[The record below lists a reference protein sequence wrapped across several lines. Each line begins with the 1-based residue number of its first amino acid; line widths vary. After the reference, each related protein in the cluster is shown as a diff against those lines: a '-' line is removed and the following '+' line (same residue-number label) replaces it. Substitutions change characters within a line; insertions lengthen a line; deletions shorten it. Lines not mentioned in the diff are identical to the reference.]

1 MEKKMTKKEMFAKLR
16 GMVSDNAEMVKF
28 IDHEIEL
35 LEKKNSS
42 KSGKPT
48 ANQLA
53 NEGIKEKIL
62 EFLNDNGASTVTQI
76 MKGVGLESNQKT
88 SALVRQLKESL
99 LVIRSV
105 EKGVAYF
112 TKA

>member
-1 MEKKMTKKEMFAKLR
+1 MEKKMTKKEMFAVLR
-16 GMVSDNAEMVKF
+16 EKVVDCPELVKF
-28 IDHEIEL
+28 IDHEVEL
-35 LEKKNSS
+35 LERKNAT

-53 NEGIKEKIL
+53 NEGLKEQIL
-62 EFLNDNGASTVTQI
+62 AFSSDNGASTVTQI

-88 SALVRQLKESL
+88 SALVRQLKEGG

>member
-88 SALVRQLKESL
+88 SALVRQLKEGG

>member
-16 GMVSDNAEMVKF
+16 EMVADKPEMVKF
-28 IDHEIEL
+28 IDHEVEL
-35 LEKKNSS
+35 LERKNAT

-53 NEGIKEKIL
+53 NEGLKEQIL
-62 EFLNDNGASTVTQI
+62 AFLSDNGASTVTQI

-88 SALVRQLKESL
+88 SALVRQLKEGG